1 MTTTLESLAVLWA
14 RKYVEAT
21 ATAPVNAVP
30 QNPEDARVAMAAK
43 LRESLPFALARGLS
57 YAEDMLLEEI
67 HQQGVAREHIDVW
80 QISEDGRA
88 LFNVMIDAIAN
99 GDKPERLSATGS
111 AIFGKIRERYTAQD
125 GRVLGFVSLFM
136 HSTAQLLTEH
146 LSALEISSTAPFLKV
161 VDDHLYMPIYALQ
174 LAAAEY
180 DFNDPVLQTVRA
192 VLPRIS
198 QIANQACDDV
208 LAQFPV
214 WQTHSGEL
222 ADPVVRRS
230 SVRDAEMFVVYMLL
244 CLLQQSDQVIQRELF
259 PLCVMLYPRLK
270 VKWDLVRAMLISME
284 ISLAR
289 LFPNGSLLTPHLAT
303 LKAIFGEAVL
313 T

>member
-1 MTTTLESLAVLWA
+1 
-14 RKYVEAT
+14 
-21 ATAPVNAVP
+21 
-30 QNPEDARVAMAAK
+30 MAGK

-57 YAEDMLLEEI
+57 YAEDMLLDEI
-67 HQQGVAREHIDVW
+67 HHQGVAREHIDVW

-111 AIFGKIRERYTAQD
+111 AIFGKIRERYTEKD

-146 LSALEISSTAPFLKV
+146 LSALEISATTPFLKV

-180 DFNDPVLQTVRA
+180 DFNDPVLQTVRT
-192 VLPRIS
+192 VLPHIS
-198 QIANQACDDV
+198 TIANQACDDV
-208 LAQFPV
+208 LSQYAG
-214 WQTHSGEL
+214 WQTHSGAL
-222 ADPVVRRS
+222 ADPTVRRS

-244 CLLQQSDQVIQRELF
+244 CLLQQSDHVIQRELF
-259 PLCVMLYPRLK
+259 PLCVMLYPRLQ
-270 VKWDLVRAMLISME
+270 VKWDLVRSMLTSME
-284 ISLAR
+284 TSLAR
-289 LFPNGSLLTPHLAT
+289 LFPNGSLLGPHLLT

-313 T
+313 A